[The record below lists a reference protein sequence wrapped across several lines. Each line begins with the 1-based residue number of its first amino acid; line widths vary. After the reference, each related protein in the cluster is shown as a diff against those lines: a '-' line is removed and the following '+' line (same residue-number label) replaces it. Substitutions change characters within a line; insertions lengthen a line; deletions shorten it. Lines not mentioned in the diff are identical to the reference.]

1 MGLIRSDNVDTMNKL
16 SQLRTIIAS
25 LDETLVKALCGRAA
39 FKVNA
44 ELYNE
49 HKRPLSVAETA
60 NLFGAASTI
69 AGRVHI
75 LRPFYVNTLLP
86 GLCEAG
92 DDEDRRKCIAA
103 DASSMNAL
111 VQRLNLS
118 VHVAA
123 LKLEEI
129 PEALRQPLMDRDPV
143 LLEAAITNHTVE
155 ADVIARILDMS
166 REQHAGGTLPEKIA
180 CIYERWII
188 PISRKI
194 QVHDLLV
201 KYR

>member
-1 MGLIRSDNVDTMNKL
+1 MAIMNKL
-16 SQLRTIIAS
+16 AQLRTIIAS

-49 HKRPLSVAETA
+49 LKRPLSVAETA

-75 LRPFYVNTLLP
+75 VRPFYVNTLLP
-86 GLCEAG
+86 ALCEAG
-92 DDEDRRKCIAA
+92 GDEDRRKCIAA
-103 DASSMNAL
+103 DANSMNAL

-143 LLEAAITNHTVE
+143 RLEEAITNHTVE

-166 REQHAGGTLPEKIA
+166 REQRAGGACPEKIA
-180 CIYERWII
+180 RMYEMWII

-194 QVHDLLV
+194 QVHDLLA

>member
-1 MGLIRSDNVDTMNKL
+1 MNKL

-75 LRPFYVNTLLP
+75 LRLFMSTLCCPGYVKRGMMKTAASVL
-86 GLCEAG
+86 
-92 DDEDRRKCIAA
+92 RRMPAA
-103 DASSMNAL
+103 
-111 VQRLNLS
+111 
-118 VHVAA
+118 
-123 LKLEEI
+123 
-129 PEALRQPLMDRDPV
+129 
-143 LLEAAITNHTVE
+143 
-155 ADVIARILDMS
+155 
-166 REQHAGGTLPEKIA
+166 
-180 CIYERWII
+180 
-188 PISRKI
+188 
-194 QVHDLLV
+194 
-201 KYR
+201 

>member
-1 MGLIRSDNVDTMNKL
+1 MNKL
-16 SQLRTIIAS
+16 EQLRTIIAS

-44 ELYNE
+44 ELYHELN
-49 HKRPLSVAETA
+49 RPLAVAETA
-60 NLFGAASTI
+60 NLFGAATTI

-86 GLCEAG
+86 ALCEAG
-92 DDEDRRKCIAA
+92 ADEDRRKCIAA
-103 DASSMNAL
+103 DANSMNAL

-129 PEALRQPLMDRDPV
+129 PEALLQPLAKRDPS
-143 LLEAAITNHTVE
+143 LLEEAITNHTVE

-166 REQHAGGTLPEKIA
+166 REQQAGGTLPEKIA
-180 CIYERWII
+180 HIYETWII

-194 QVHDLLV
+194 QVHDLLA
-201 KYR
+201 KHR